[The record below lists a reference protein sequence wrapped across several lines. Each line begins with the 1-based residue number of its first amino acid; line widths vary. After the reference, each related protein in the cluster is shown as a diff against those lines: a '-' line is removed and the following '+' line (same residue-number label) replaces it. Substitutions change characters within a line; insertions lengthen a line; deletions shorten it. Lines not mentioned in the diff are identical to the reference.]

1 MDVII
6 RSPSL
11 LAELEA
17 RGWPDRDPGSVAMR
31 DLARFY
37 RLLAD
42 ELRAVPLREAEGVLI
57 HVALSQ
63 ARAARERGE
72 DAPTSLPD
80 AVEWAN
86 RRNGLA
92 EPNRVNV
99 TDLISRLRALP
110 PVRALAVLDAFRR
123 LRPLLSAHGGRS
135 MLELMQAVGFEV
147 SR

>member
-6 RSPSL
+6 RSPRL

-17 RGWPDRDPGSVAMR
+17 RGWPDRDPGSMATG
-31 DLARFY
+31 DLARLY

-42 ELRAVPLREAEGVLI
+42 ELRAVPLSEAEVVLI

-63 ARAARERGE
+63 ARAAHERGE

-80 AVEWAN
+80 AVAWAN

-92 EPNRVNV
+92 EPHRVSV
-99 TDLISRLRALP
+99 LDLVSRLRALP
-110 PVRALAVLDAFRR
+110 PVRTLAVLDAFQR
-123 LRPLLSAHGGRS
+123 LRPHIYAHGGRS